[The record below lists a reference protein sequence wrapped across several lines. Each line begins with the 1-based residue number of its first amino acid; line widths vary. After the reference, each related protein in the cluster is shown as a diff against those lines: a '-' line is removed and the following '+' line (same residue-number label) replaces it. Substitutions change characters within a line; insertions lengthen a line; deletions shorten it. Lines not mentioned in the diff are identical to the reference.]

1 MTASRHRLPTTAL
14 LAMTLMAAFPAT
26 AQAQGTREE
35 IVAATEYR
43 QETLARTIGSL
54 AYIYA
59 YPMVDYER
67 LMYLQ
72 TNPGLDPTGA
82 YAPVN
87 RFYSVG
93 KLTLPGGP
101 FAGRSPNSDT
111 LYFQAWYDV
120 SQGPAIIDAP
130 DTGGRYY
137 NLDFVNFF
145 SETDAHTGSR
155 TTGDKAQQVYLVGPT
170 WKGTAPAGMN
180 MVRMKTDRGIVFGR
194 VLIKGAHEVKTVS
207 ALVNAFKM
215 AEAPGTPAPPKP
227 QPVKADILGDIDFFV
242 LANRY
247 LKSAAPIE
255 GEQALLDQFDLIGIG
270 PKSTFDPAKITP
282 ATRRG
287 LEAAIADA
295 RKAVEQ
301 ARMWDLRGWAPV
313 KTKIGVYGTDYFQ
326 RAAIEYS
333 GLLANAPE
341 EAVYPRYRS
350 DLAGNPLNGTKRYRI
365 VVPKDMPVDAFW
377 SLTSYGGATRDLIPN
392 DAGIYSV
399 GDRDP
404 KLIKRQKD
412 GSAVILIQAD
422 KPKDK
427 SANWLPVKR
436 ESFYLLMR
444 LYRPRPEAFAPGYK
458 LPEIE
463 VCDES
468 GACAVPQA

>member
-1 MTASRHRLPTTAL
+1 MTAPKYRPRATAL
-14 LAMTLMAAFPAT
+14 LAMTLLATLPAV
-26 AQAQGTREE
+26 AKAQGTRDQ

-72 TNPGLDPTGA
+72 THPGLDPTGA
-82 YAPVN
+82 YAPAN

-93 KLTLPGGP
+93 KLAGPGGP

-120 SQGPAIIDAP
+120 SVGPAVIDAP
-130 DTGGRYY
+130 DTKGRYY
-137 NLDFVNFF
+137 NLDYVNFF

-155 TTGDKAQQVYLVGPT
+155 TTGDKAQQIYLVGPN
-170 WKGTAPAGMN
+170 WKGVVPEGMN
-180 MVRMKTDRGIVFGR
+180 LVKMKTDRGLVFGR
-194 VLIKGAHEVKTVS
+194 VLVKGAHELKLVS
-207 ALVNAFKM
+207 DLVSGFRM
-215 AEAPGTPAPPKP
+215 IEAPGVPVPPKLP
-227 QPVKADILGDIDFFV
+227 QVKAGILGDIDFFV

-247 LKSAAPIE
+247 LKTAAPIA
-255 GEQALLDQFDLIGIG
+255 GEQALMDQFDLIGIG

-287 LEAAIADA
+287 LEAAIADT

-301 ARMWDLRGWAPV
+301 ARMWDLRGWSPV
-313 KTKIGVYGTDYFQ
+313 KAKIGVYGTDYFQ

-365 VVPKDMPVDAFW
+365 VMPKEVPVDAFW
-377 SLTSYGGATRDLIPN
+377 SLTAYGGATRDLIPN
-392 DAGIYSV
+392 PAAIYSV

-422 KPKDK
+422 QPKDN
-427 SANWLPVKR
+427 SANWLPVHR
-436 ESFYLLMR
+436 ESFYLIMR
-444 LYRPRPEAFAPGYK
+444 LYRPRTEALAEGYK

-468 GACAVPQA
+468 GACVFPSA